1 MDENSTEKIR
11 NELGINPISWCETP
25 SPGTEADPSAS
36 DAAFEA
42 AKSGINLSVGQSAV
56 TDGRLVRMRTC
67 RRSSKGSKPKKHP
80 EPWNRLSTELI
91 LHIFNY
97 LEPHDLASC
106 ARVCQYW
113 KRVTYD
119 ESLWRTLTIS
129 DRRISPQVVFHVV
142 NRNPRLFRVVNCD
155 LLDFEDDEADVD
167 LGAVVEREV
176 LAITRLELCSTRIG
190 DHHVISLLRRSPG
203 LRTLDLANASI
214 TDETLLALAKHCPAL
229 DSLRLQMVPDISSRG
244 IKAIVM
250 GCSKLRVLSLGWV
263 TSAKDFCPYIAEH
276 CKNLERLDLSGC
288 CSEMTD
294 DRVRD
299 ITVGTPKL
307 QILDLSDCYHL
318 TNDSIDHIC
327 DNLPQISSVSF
338 SRCHLITVAAMWRL
352 AKLSTLKNINL
363 LGCYPVNFEHIKN
376 AHPHLAV
383 NEQKLTYLP
392 PFS

>member
-1 MDENSTEKIR
+1 M
-11 NELGINPISWCETP
+11 
-25 SPGTEADPSAS
+25 
-36 DAAFEA
+36 
-42 AKSGINLSVGQSAV
+42 
-56 TDGRLVRMRTC
+56 
-67 RRSSKGSKPKKHP
+67 
-80 EPWNRLSTELI
+80 
-91 LHIFNY
+91 
-97 LEPHDLASC
+97 
-106 ARVCQYW
+106 
-113 KRVTYD
+113 
-119 ESLWRTLTIS
+119 
-129 DRRISPQVVFHVV
+129 
-142 NRNPRLFRVVNCD
+142 NRNPRLLRVVNCD

-176 LAITRLELCSTRIG
+176 LAITRLELCSSRIG

-229 DSLRLQMVPDISSRG
+229 DSLRLRMVPDISSRG

-250 GCSKLRVLSLGWV
+250 GCSNLRVLSLGWV

-327 DNLPQISSVSF
+327 DNLPEISSVSF
-338 SRCHLITVAAMWRL
+338 SRCHLITVAAMW
-352 AKLSTLKNINL
+352 
-363 LGCYPVNFEHIKN
+363 
-376 AHPHLAV
+376 
-383 NEQKLTYLP
+383 
-392 PFS
+392 